1 MRRSDMDELE
11 LLMDGD
17 PAEAV
22 ALARRICSEIPNDAD
37 AWGWLADAHI
47 ADGQFDEALGALA
60 EYVRRDPD
68 WIEAYAQRAGLL
80 AELGRFEAATI
91 ELEVGRSLD
100 SESPRLVR
108 AEALCLELQGKLKEA
123 DALYDKAEALDP
135 AEEAPTRF
143 DRGRARQAIQG
154 VLRQVAKS
162 GLKLTAVIEEVPSKA
177 TAKKLLS
184 RQMELQDERTLI
196 VYLRNLERELTGDAE
211 IEDLAELF
219 EDRLAELVDAN

>member
-11 LLMDGD
+11 LLMDED

-22 ALARRICSEIPNDAD
+22 VLARRICGEIPSDAD

-47 ADGQFDEALGALA
+47 ASGQFDEALAALA

-68 WIEAYAQRAGLL
+68 WIEAYAQRAGLM
-80 AELGRFEAATI
+80 AELGRFDAAAI
-91 ELEVGRSLD
+91 ELEVGRALD

-108 AEALCLELQGKLKEA
+108 AEALCLELQGKLQEA
-123 DALYDKAEALDP
+123 DALYDKAETLDP

-143 DRGRARQAIQG
+143 DRSKARQAIQG

-162 GLKLTAVIEEVPSKA
+162 GLKLTAVVEEVPKKG

-184 RQMELQDERTLI
+184 RQLELQDEKTLV